1 MTSRARGWKSTATPP
16 TSVATSVLVRVLAF
30 ARVREIIGASEL
42 ERPMEAGSTIESLW
56 RTFVAERPE
65 LATFDS
71 SIRFA
76 CNGKIVDPALTLR
89 DGDEVALLP
98 PVSGG

>member
-1 MTSRARGWKSTATPP
+1 MVTRP
-16 TSVATSVLVRVLAF
+16 TWEAISILVRVLAF
-30 ARVREIIGASEL
+30 ARVREIIGVSEV
-42 ERPMEAGSTIESLW
+42 ERPAQDGSSLESLW
-56 RTFVAERPE
+56 RTLVAEMPQ
-65 LATFDS
+65 LAAFDS

-76 CNGKIVDPALTLR
+76 CNGKIVDPSFLLR